1 MKILCPALLL
11 SALMCLFSS
20 CTKTNTDPFFDV
32 VPRIELLDVSATSF
46 VEFSE
51 QITLTL
57 RYEDGD
63 GDLGNPDSEV
73 NSIFVQDSRLSMPD
87 EFYLQPLAPEDALPL
102 NITGTL
108 NVLLAPTFLL
118 GNGSSETLVYSV
130 YLVDRA
136 GNKSNV
142 VQTPAIT
149 VTRQ

>member
-1 MKILCPALLL
+1 MKTFFTTLLLCAILCLL
-11 SALMCLFSS
+11 SG
-20 CTKTNTDPFFDV
+20 CTKTNTDPVFDV
-32 VPRIELLDVSATSF
+32 VPRIELLHVSATSF

-51 QITLTL
+51 QITLTI

-102 NITGTL
+102 NITGNL
-108 NVLLAPTFLL
+108 DLRLAPTFLL
-118 GNGSSETLVYSV
+118 GNGSSETLIYSV

-142 VQTPAIT
+142 VQTPTIT

>member
-1 MKILCPALLL
+1 MKSLLPFLLL
-11 SALMCLFSS
+11 SLLLLAGCE
-20 CTKTNTDPFFDV
+20 KTSDDLSFDV

-51 QITLTL
+51 QITLSF

-63 GDLGNPDSEV
+63 GNLGNADSEV

-87 EFYLQPLAPEDALPL
+87 EFYLQPLAPADALPL
-102 NITGTL
+102 SISGTL
-108 NVLLAPTFLL
+108 DLKLAPTFLL
-118 GNGSSETLVYSV
+118 GNGSSETLTYTL
-130 YLVDRA
+130 YIFDRD

-142 VQTPAIT
+142 IETPLIT